1 MGGDWMTEML
11 IGISRKLNSG
21 VVDLHCHVS
30 KLQKAKGRI
39 GFILRDCIY
48 ILNVQNYII
57 LTHSL

>member
-1 MGGDWMTEML
+1 MTEML

-48 ILNVQNYII
+48 ILNVQNNII